1 MADHAPLLVVGI
13 LKFINEDVRNA
24 LLKSQS
30 FLGMRF
36 QKAAKLLTYLGEIE
50 KTMLPAQGQV
60 MAMRALIASDDGQA

>member
-36 QKAAKLLTYLGEIE
+36 QKAPKLLAYLGEIE